1 MPDILF
7 QIIGWSGSAL
17 LIIAYVL
24 VSSKKLGPES
34 VKYQVINL
42 AGALFLLIYAL
53 YTLAYPFVLVN
64 FIWLLIG
71 LNFLYKIYKKE
82 SNSTLDKK

>member
-24 VSSKKLGPES
+24 VSSKKLSPEA
-34 VKYQVINL
+34 VQYQLINL
-42 AGALFLLIYAL
+42 GGALFLLVYAIY
-53 YTLAYPFVLVN
+53 TVAYPFVLVN
-64 FIWLLIG
+64 FIWLIIG
-71 LNFLYKIYKKE
+71 LNFLYKIYHKKR
-82 SNSTLDKK
+82 DKE

>member
-34 VKYQVINL
+34 TKYQLINL
-42 AGALFLLIYAL
+42 GGSFCLLIYAI
-53 YTLAYPFVLVN
+53 YTVAYPFVLVN

-71 LNFLYKIYKKE
+71 LNFLYKIYRKR
-82 SNSTLDKK
+82 NSA

>member
-24 VSSKKLGPES
+24 VSSKKLSPEA
-34 VKYQVINL
+34 VQYQLINL
-42 AGALFLLIYAL
+42 GGALFLLVYAIY
-53 YTLAYPFVLVN
+53 TVAYPFVLVN
-64 FIWLLIG
+64 FIWLIIG
-71 LNFLYKIYKKE
+71 LNFLYKIYSKKGG
-82 SNSTLDKK
+82 KQ

>member
-17 LIIAYVL
+17 LILAYVL

-34 VKYQVINL
+34 VKYQLINL
-42 AGALFLLIYAL
+42 GGALFLLIYAI
-53 YTLAYPFVLVN
+53 YTIAYPFVLVN

-71 LNFLYKIYKKE
+71 LNFLHKIYRKK
-82 SNSTLDKK
+82 DKDDIKE

>member
-1 MPDILF
+1 MSDILF

-34 VKYQVINL
+34 VKYQLINL
-42 AGALFLLIYAL
+42 GGAACLLVYAL
-53 YTLAYPFVLVN
+53 YTVAYPFVLVN
-64 FIWLLIG
+64 FIWLIIG
-71 LNFLYKIYKKE
+71 LNFLYKIYNKK
-82 SNSTLDKK
+82 DKKQD

>member
-1 MPDILF
+1 MPDIIY

-34 VKYQVINL
+34 VQYQLINL
-42 AGALFLLIYAL
+42 GGALCLLIYAL
-53 YTLAYPFVLVN
+53 YTVAYPFVLVN
-64 FIWLLIG
+64 FIWLIIG
-71 LNFLYKIYKKE
+71 LNFLYKIYRKA
-82 SNSTLDKK
+82 DKTKS